1 MYPYFIMFHL
11 IHAHLLFS
19 KLFLN
24 KLHSPL
30 FLFLELRVKGSR
42 HVNKSFAALKSMI
55 ILYKNMIHARI
66 VKGKCETRYSL
77 LSQDINGREKER
89 KLN

>member
-1 MYPYFIMFHL
+1 MFHL

-19 KLFLN
+19 KFFLN

-30 FLFLELRVKGSR
+30 FLFLELEIKESE
-42 HVNKSFAALKSMI
+42 HVNKSFAAFESMI

-66 VKGKCETRYSL
+66 VKGKCETRYTL
-77 LSQDINGREKER
+77 L
-89 KLN
+89 L